1 MKYVPAFDLKRNYES
16 MKDEIKEALD
26 RVLESQRFILGEE
39 VEKFESEVASYLE
52 VEHAVGCGSGTDA
65 LFLSLMSLDI
75 KDGDEVITTPYTFFA
90 TASAIAK
97 LRAKPVFVDID
108 PLTYNIDVDKVGEY
122 ITPRT
127 RAVIVVHLFGLMTP
141 VEKLEPL
148 LKDKGIHLIED
159 CAQSFGAWRRIDGK
173 IRRCGTI
180 GTLGCFS
187 FYPTKNLGGY
197 GDGGLVTTNI
207 GPLGERIK
215 RLRAHGCSGEYIH
228 EELGMNSRL
237 DAIQAT
243 ILRCRL
249 RHVDDWNRKR
259 RIIAERYRLLFNVY
273 KISEF
278 VKAPNEDED
287 NYHVYHQY
295 VVRCAKRDEL
305 SKYLDEN
312 GVGTRVYYPLPLHL
326 QPVFESLGYKKGD
339 FPEAERLSQDSL
351 ALPMYPELTPEEQEY
366 VVKIMAKFYRQ

>member
-1 MKYVPAFDLKRNYES
+1 
-16 MKDEIKEALD
+16 
-26 RVLESQRFILGEE
+26 
-39 VEKFESEVASYLE
+39 
-52 VEHAVGCGSGTDA
+52 
-65 LFLSLMSLDI
+65 MSLDI
-75 KDGDEVITTPYTFFA
+75 KEGDEVITTPYTFFA
-90 TASAIAK
+90 TASSIAK
-97 LRAKPVFVDID
+97 LGAKPVFVDID
-108 PLTYNIDVDKVGEY
+108 PLTYNIDTDKVVEY

-127 RAVIVVHLFGLMTP
+127 KAVIVVHLFGLMTP

-159 CAQSFGAWRRIDGK
+159 CAQSFGAWRKIDGK

-180 GTLGCFS
+180 GTFGCFS

-197 GDGGLVTTNI
+197 GDGGLVTTN
-207 GPLGERIK
+207 LSSLAERIK

-237 DAIQAT
+237 DAIQAAV
-243 ILRCRL
+243 LRCRL

-278 VKAPNEDED
+278 VKAPSEDEGS
-287 NYHVYHQY
+287 YHVYHQY
-295 VVRCAKRDEL
+295 VVRCERRDDL

-312 GVGTRVYYPLPLHL
+312 GIGTRVYYPLPLHL
-326 QPVFESLGYKKGD
+326 QPVFKYLDYRRGD
-339 FPEAERLSQDSL
+339 FPEAEKLSQDSL
-351 ALPMYPELTPEEQEY
+351 ALPMYPELTPDEQEY
-366 VVKIMAKFYRQ
+366 VVKTIAKFYR

>member
-1 MKYVPAFDLKRNYES
+1 MKYVSAFDLKRNYES

-39 VEKFESEVASYLE
+39 VEKFEKEVSSYLE
-52 VEHAVGCGSGTDA
+52 VAHAVGCGSGTDS
-65 LFLSLMSLDI
+65 LFLSLMSLNI
-75 KDGDEVITTPYTFFA
+75 KEGDEVITTPYTFFA
-90 TASAIAK
+90 TASSIAK
-97 LRAKPVFVDID
+97 LGAKPVFVDID
-108 PLTYNIDVDKVGEY
+108 PLTYNIDTDKVVEY

-127 RAVIVVHLFGLMTP
+127 KAVIVVHLFGLMTP

-159 CAQSFGAWRRIDGK
+159 CAQSFGAWRKIDGK
-173 IRRCGTI
+173 VRRCGTI
-180 GTLGCFS
+180 GTFGCFS

-197 GDGGLVTTNI
+197 GDGGLVTTN
-207 GPLGERIK
+207 LSSLAERIK

-237 DAIQAT
+237 DAIQAAV
-243 ILRCRL
+243 LRCRL

-278 VKAPNEDED
+278 VKAPSEDEGS
-287 NYHVYHQY
+287 
-295 VVRCAKRDEL
+295 L
-305 SKYLDEN
+305 S
-312 GVGTRVYYPLPLHL
+312 
-326 QPVFESLGYKKGD
+326 
-339 FPEAERLSQDSL
+339 RLSPVCCPL
-351 ALPMYPELTPEEQEY
+351 
-366 VVKIMAKFYRQ
+366 

>member
-1 MKYVPAFDLKRNYES
+1 MKYVSAFDLKRNYES

-39 VEKFESEVASYLE
+39 VEKFEKEVSSYLE
-52 VEHAVGCGSGTDA
+52 VAHAVGCGSGTDA

-75 KDGDEVITTPYTFFA
+75 KEGDEVITTPYTFFA
-90 TASAIAK
+90 TASSIAK
-97 LRAKPVFVDID
+97 LGAKPVFVDID
-108 PLTYNIDVDKVGEY
+108 PLTYNIDTDKVVEY

-127 RAVIVVHLFGLMTP
+127 KAVIVVHLFGLMTP

-159 CAQSFGAWRRIDGK
+159 CAQSFGAWRKIDGK

-180 GTLGCFS
+180 GTFGCFS

-197 GDGGLVTTNI
+197 GDGGLVTTN
-207 GPLGERIK
+207 LSSLAERIK

-237 DAIQAT
+237 DAIQAAV
-243 ILRCRL
+243 LRCRL

-278 VKAPNEDED
+278 VKAPSEDED
-287 NYHVYHQY
+287 SYHVYHQY
-295 VVRCAKRDEL
+295 VVRCERRDDL

-312 GVGTRVYYPLPLHL
+312 GIGTRVYYPLPLHL
-326 QPVFESLGYKKGD
+326 QPVFKYLDYRRGD
-339 FPEAERLSQDSL
+339 FPEAEKLSQDSL
-351 ALPMYPELTPEEQEY
+351 ALPMYPELTPDEQEY
-366 VVKIMAKFYRQ
+366 VVKTIAKFYR